1 MARAQIEVEINE
13 VKRIAVPTSGLACK
27 HRLRK
32 DPLRSW
38 FSKQFHYEGSNLQSP
53 TQNIY
58 AT

>member
-32 DPLRSW
+32 DPAAELV
-38 FSKQFHYEGSNLQSP
+38 FEAIPL
-53 TQNIY
+53 
-58 AT
+58 